1 MYESCTA
8 QLNEWKPDAK
18 VRMKKR
24 GKDAKKGRRDDD
36 NLVPGLE
43 PHDQMGDGT
52 KHLRQD

>member
-8 QLNEWKPDAK
+8 QMNERKPDTK

-24 GKDAKKGRRDDD
+24 GKDAKKGWKDDD
-36 NLVPGLE
+36 NLVPGLD
-43 PHDQMGDGT
+43 PHDQIGDGT

>member
-52 KHLRQD
+52 KHPRQD